1 MLYNPLFQNREAA
14 GEQLARKIRTQLNK
28 QAVETQI
35 KPIPI
40 VYALPRGGLPVALPV
55 ARLLDCPLKIEVAKK
70 ISHPQNEELAI
81 GAVTASGSLIWSE
94 NRPFRF
100 RFYSPQQKRQ
110 ASLNA
115 AMDYAKS
122 LEAQLSPACPQV
134 NVEGATIILIDDGIA
149 TGMTI
154 AAAATALRK
163 LKPREIWLCTPVA
176 PLKLIPW
183 LHKWGEKVIVLATPE
198 YFLSVSNFY
207 VEFPQLKTQEA
218 LEYLQQQSVKG

>member
-14 GEQLARKIRTQLNK
+14 GEELAQAIRTQLNK
-28 QAVETQI
+28 QQVESGL

-81 GAVTASGSLIWSE
+81 GAVTASGSVIWAD
-94 NRPFRF
+94 NRIFRF
-100 RFYSPQQKRQ
+100 RFYSRERRQ
-110 ASLNA
+110 ASLNTA
-115 AMDYAKS
+115 IDCAKS
-122 LEAQLSPACPQV
+122 LETQLNAACSQV
-134 NVEGATIILIDDGIA
+134 SVEGATIILVDDGIA

-163 LKPREIWLCTPVA
+163 LNPAQIWLCTPVL
-176 PLKLIPW
+176 PKNLIPW
-183 LHKWGEKVIVLATPE
+183 LHKWGEQVIALAAPE
-198 YFLSVSNFY
+198 SFLSVSNFY
-207 VEFPQLKTQEA
+207 VEFPQIETQQA
-218 LEYLQQQSVKG
+218 LEYFQQQSIKS

>member
-14 GEQLARKIRTQLNK
+14 GEELAQAIHTQLNK
-28 QAVETQI
+28 QQIESGI

-40 VYALPRGGLPVALPV
+40 IYALPRGGLPVALPV

-81 GAVTASGSLIWSE
+81 GAVTASGSVIWAD
-94 NRPFRF
+94 NRMFRF
-100 RFYSPQQKRQ
+100 KFYSREKRQ

-115 AMDYAKS
+115 AIDCAKS
-122 LEAQLSPACPQV
+122 LEAQLDPACSQV
-134 NVEGATIILIDDGIA
+134 SVEKAIIILVDDGIA

-163 LKPREIWLCTPVA
+163 LNPAQIWLCTPVA
-176 PLKLIPW
+176 PKSLIPW
-183 LHKWGEKVIVLATPE
+183 LHKWGEQVIALATPE
-198 YFLSVSNFY
+198 SFLSVSNFY
-207 VEFPQLKTQEA
+207 VEFPQIETQQA
-218 LEYLQQQSVKG
+218 LEYLQQQSIKR

>member
-14 GEQLARKIRTQLNK
+14 GEELAQAIRSQLNK
-28 QAVETQI
+28 QQVESGL
-35 KPIPI
+35 KPNKI

-81 GAVTASGSLIWSE
+81 GAVTASGSVIWAD
-94 NRPFRF
+94 NRMFRF
-100 RFYSPQQKRQ
+100 KFYSREKRQ

-115 AMDYAKS
+115 AIECAKS
-122 LEAQLSPACPQV
+122 LETQLNPACSQV
-134 NVEGATIILIDDGIA
+134 TVEGATIILVDDGIA

-163 LKPREIWLCTPVA
+163 LNPAQIWLCTPVA
-176 PLKLIPW
+176 PQSLIPW
-183 LHKWGEKVIVLATPE
+183 LHKWGEQVIALAAPE
-198 YFLSVSNFY
+198 SFLSVSNFY
-207 VEFPQLKTQEA
+207 VEFPQIETQEA
-218 LEYLQQQSVKG
+218 LKYLVSAIY

>member
-1 MLYNPLFQNREAA
+1 MLYNPLFKNREAA
-14 GEQLARKIRTQLNK
+14 GEELARTIRTQLNK
-28 QAVETQI
+28 QEVETQL

-70 ISHPQNEELAI
+70 ISHPQNKELAI

-100 RFYSPQQKRQ
+100 RFYSQQKRQ

-154 AAAATALRK
+154 AAAATVTAAPEAVAAGRK
-163 LKPREIWLCTPVA
+163 DEGGEGASSLPVGA
-176 PLKLIPW
+176 
-183 LHKWGEKVIVLATPE
+183 VVA
-198 YFLSVSNFY
+198 
-207 VEFPQLKTQEA
+207 
-218 LEYLQQQSVKG
+218 